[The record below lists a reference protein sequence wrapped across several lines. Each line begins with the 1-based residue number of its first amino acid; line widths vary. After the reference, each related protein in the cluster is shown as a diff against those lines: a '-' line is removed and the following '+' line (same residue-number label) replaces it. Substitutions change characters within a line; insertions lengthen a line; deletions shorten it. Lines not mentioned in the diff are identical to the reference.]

1 MEQIQPS
8 FEELVEKKKAEQLAN
23 FQKNIDAMIGTNSK
37 AYQRSPAWGDS
48 VSSTSYTIDDIN
60 TIIAKGDPIQM
71 RGLSKFFYRYSGVYR
86 RIIGYYANLLLYY
99 TVISPKMTGATIAKN
114 KIKAR
119 FNKALDFVDGMTLP
133 INCSR
138 IIEQML
144 STGVYYGFLREYKDS
159 IAFQDLSV
167 EYCRTRY
174 KNEYGIDILEFDLR
188 YFNTIRDEEERKIAL
203 ANFPVEVIKAYN
215 AYSGGGTKK
224 KSVNEWYTVP
234 SYLGAAFYFHDLTPL
249 FVASLGALVRYS
261 DSQEREANRD
271 EEELQKI
278 LINEMPLDKEN
289 EPVFSLEETAIIH
302 NGIAAMLTGN
312 RYLDVLTTFG
322 KVHMEQTQ
330 NARAAANQDNTAK
343 FEGAIYNEIGASSE
357 IFNAEGNTALK
368 VSIEKDT
375 SLMLSFVNIIMEWA
389 AYQLNYRYGDDKMSF
404 DVQVLPV
411 TIHNKKEMS
420 ALYLNG
426 AMYGYS
432 KFYAGV
438 ALGIKQSNLISLV
451 SIENEIFDLG
461 TKMVPLQ
468 SSHTQ
473 GDGNSKDP
481 KAAGDN
487 KNGPGRPELDEK
499 DKSDKTIANENSE

>member
-1 MEQIQPS
+1 MIVEVQPGID
-8 FEELVEKKKAEQLAN
+8 FVAKEKAEKLAN
-23 FQKNIDAMIGTNSK
+23 FQKNIDAMIGTSQR
-37 AYQRSPAWGDS
+37 AYQQNPDRAEVIG
-48 VSSTSYTIDDIN
+48 TQYTIDQIN
-60 TIIAKGDPIQM
+60 AVIAGGDPEAM

-86 RIIGYYANLLLYY
+86 RIISYYANLLLYY
-99 TVISPKMTGATIAKN
+99 TVVSPKMTGATIAKN
-114 KIKAR
+114 KIRAR
-119 FNKALDFVDGMTLP
+119 FNKALDFVDGMSLS

-144 STGVYYGFLREYKDS
+144 SAGAYYGFLREYKDS
-159 IAFQDLSV
+159 VAFQDIPI

-188 YFNTIRDEEERKIAL
+188 YFNTIRDEEQRKIAMD
-203 ANFPVEVIKAYN
+203 NFPQEVIKAYN
-215 AYSGGGTKK
+215 AYNSTGAKK
-224 KSVNEWYTVP
+224 KTVSEWFVVP
-234 SYLGAAFYFHDLTPL
+234 SYLGAAFYFHDFTPL
-249 FVASLGALVRYS
+249 FISSLSALVRYG

-278 LINEMPLDKEN
+278 IINEMPLDKEN

-302 NGIAAMLTGN
+302 NGITNMLRGN

-322 KVHMEQTQ
+322 KVHLEQAQ
-330 NARAAANQDNTAK
+330 NARAAANQDNTQK
-343 FEGAIYNEIGASSE
+343 FESAIYNEIGASSE
-357 IFNAEGNTALK
+357 IFNAEGNSALK
-368 VSIEKDT
+368 VTIEKDT
-375 SLMLSFVNIIMEWA
+375 SLMLAFTNIIMEWVT
-389 AYQLNYRYGDDKMSF
+389 YQLNYRYGDDKMSF

-432 KFYAGV
+432 KFYGGV
-438 ALGIKQSNLISLV
+438 ALGINQSNLISLV
-451 SIENEIFDLG
+451 TVENEVFDLG

-481 KAAGDN
+481 KAVGDT
-487 KNGPGRPELDEK
+487 KSGPGRPELDEK